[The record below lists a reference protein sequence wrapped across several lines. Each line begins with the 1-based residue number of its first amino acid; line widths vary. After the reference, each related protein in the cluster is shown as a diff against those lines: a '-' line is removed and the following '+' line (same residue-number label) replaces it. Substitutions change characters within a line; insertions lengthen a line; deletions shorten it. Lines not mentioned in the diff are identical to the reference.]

1 MKRFL
6 FPYTMAFALAFS
18 LGACS
23 EDEGNYDY
31 TQINEVTIEGIEV
44 NAVYEAGS
52 QIVATPTITVL
63 DEATSNL
70 SYQWTINGMEVST
83 ERILDTMLPPL
94 DYGDQLCAL
103 TITDND
109 TGMQY
114 IQTFNIQVMNLFN
127 YGYYFFT
134 RLDDNSAE
142 MAYIQAKETD
152 DSTVDD
158 VKYTTGVA
166 DQAFGNDPRQIFGTY
181 GYNQANGSY
190 EWTLMFLSGEGE
202 YPAIVT
208 DNSAFEP
215 TYLLSSNSF
224 IDQEGGYTFNPEEVL
239 VNIQG
244 TYMAFVS
251 NGQFIYYT
259 NSKLY
264 RPARHTQDYYWS
276 HAVIG
281 MGPDIFAWVFDEQSR
296 RVYTIQAYRNNG
308 EDIPEGFEVDNN
320 AWDRVM
326 EPVASED
333 NPDATNPVVE
343 GEVLA
348 ISDYYAG
355 SHACKVVTAA
365 PDMMRVYT
373 YSRPW
378 INGVNPV
385 PNPVYTGVYE
395 FALPGMDENASI
407 AVGGRTGASAYQYYV
422 NAGNNI
428 YYCATG
434 GVPEAP
440 VLVCSIPAEYGEVE
454 YLGLS
459 ALGNRLVVVAYDESS
474 SEERKGTVLFV
485 DLSTRQITHT
495 FPHILHHCSGFWGA
509 NDANSTFLAGYG
521 DNM

>member
-1 MKRFL
+1 
-6 FPYTMAFALAFS
+6 
-18 LGACS
+18 
-23 EDEGNYDY
+23 
-31 TQINEVTIEGIEV
+31 
-44 NAVYEAGS
+44 
-52 QIVATPTITVL
+52 
-63 DEATSNL
+63 
-70 SYQWTINGMEVST
+70 
-83 ERILDTMLPPL
+83 
-94 DYGDQLCAL
+94 
-103 TITDND
+103 
-109 TGMQY
+109 
-114 IQTFNIQVMNLFN
+114 
-127 YGYYFFT
+127 
-134 RLDDNSAE
+134 
-142 MAYIQAKETD
+142 
-152 DSTVDD
+152 
-158 VKYTTGVA
+158 
-166 DQAFGNDPRQIFGTY
+166 
-181 GYNQANGSY
+181 
-190 EWTLMFLSGEGE
+190 
-202 YPAIVT
+202 
-208 DNSAFEP
+208 
-215 TYLLSSNSF
+215 
-224 IDQEGGYTFNPEEVL
+224 
-239 VNIQG
+239 
-244 TYMAFVS
+244 
-251 NGQFIYYT
+251 
-259 NSKLY
+259 
-264 RPARHTQDYYWS
+264 
-276 HAVIG
+276 

-385 PNPVYTGVYE
+385 PTPVYTGVYE